1 MIEPFPLALLL
12 SVLVFVGFRFIIRL
26 KSSTL
31 ISATLSILAFSFL
44 LPDIAGSDNIY
55 YWGLIPNENF
65 NQLDALRLHI
75 FFSSLA
81 ILVLIMS
88 FLEIILLTR
97 KIRLTKSLNTI
108 RNDQI
113 PIETRY
119 KTVFWLIGLS
129 LVLLSIGLVSGFLL
143 DLNNV
148 DYLVIKIIFTIL
160 QSSKFHS
167 HINLYSHIRMVHRE
181 KPRNTRRIQG
191 IRKLNPISCMFIN

>member
-12 SVLVFVGFRFIIRL
+12 SVLVFVAFRFFIRL

-31 ISATLSILAFSFL
+31 ISATFSILAFSFL
-44 LPDIAGSDNIY
+44 LPDVAGSDNIY

-65 NQLDALRLHI
+65 NQVDALRLHI

-97 KIRLTKSLNTI
+97 KIRLTKSLNTL

-129 LVLLSIGLVSGFLL
+129 LVLLSIGLASGFLL

-148 DYLVIKIIFTIL
+148 DYLIIKIVFTVLAWITYMTT
-160 QSSKFHS
+160 F
-167 HINLYSHIRMVHRE
+167 IRMRFYNLQT
-181 KPRNTRRIQG
+181 K
-191 IRKLNPISCMFIN
+191 FIVRYSFLSIIFIMIAFFVNI

>member
-1 MIEPFPLALLL
+1 MIEPFPLALFL
-12 SVLVFVGFRFIIRL
+12 SVLVFVALRFLIRL

-31 ISATLSILAFSFL
+31 ISATFSILAFSFL
-44 LPDIAGSDNIY
+44 LPDVAGSDNVY

-108 RNDQI
+108 RIDQI
-113 PIETRY
+113 PIESRY

-129 LVLLSIGLVSGFLL
+129 LVLLSIGLASGFLL

-148 DYLVIKIIFTIL
+148 DYLVIKIVFTVLAWITYMTT
-160 QSSKFHS
+160 F
-167 HINLYSHIRMVHRE
+167 IRMRFYNLQT
-181 KPRNTRRIQG
+181 K
-191 IRKLNPISCMFIN
+191 FIVRYSFLSIIFIMIAFFVNI

>member
-1 MIEPFPLALLL
+1 M
-12 SVLVFVGFRFIIRL
+12 
-26 KSSTL
+26 
-31 ISATLSILAFSFL
+31 
-44 LPDIAGSDNIY
+44 LPDVAGSNNVY

-81 ILVLIMS
+81 ILVLTMS

-97 KIRLTKSLNTI
+97 KIRLTKSLNTSAS
-108 RNDQI
+108 DHI

-129 LVLLSIGLVSGFLL
+129 LVLLSIGLASGFLL

-148 DYLVIKIIFTIL
+148 DYLIAKIVFTIL
-160 QSSKFHS
+160 AWITYMTTF
-167 HINLYSHIRMVHRE
+167 IRMHYFNLQTKFIVRYSFLSL
-181 KPRNTRRIQG
+181 IF
-191 IRKLNPISCMFIN
+191 IMIAFFINI

>member
-12 SVLVFVGFRFIIRL
+12 SVLVFVAFRLLIRL

-31 ISATLSILAFSFL
+31 ISATFSILAFSFL
-44 LPDIAGSDNIY
+44 LPDVADSDNIY

-65 NQLDALRLHI
+65 NQVDALRLHI

-129 LVLLSIGLVSGFLL
+129 LVLLSIGLASGFLL

-148 DYLVIKIIFTIL
+148 DYLVIKIVFTVLAWITYMTT
-160 QSSKFHS
+160 F
-167 HINLYSHIRMVHRE
+167 IRMRFYNLQT
-181 KPRNTRRIQG
+181 K
-191 IRKLNPISCMFIN
+191 FIVRYSFLSIIFIMIAFFVNI

>member
-1 MIEPFPLALLL
+1 MIEPFPLALFL
-12 SVLVFVGFRFIIRL
+12 SVLVFVALRFLIRL

-31 ISATLSILAFSFL
+31 ISATFSILAFSFL
-44 LPDIAGSDNIY
+44 LPDVAGSDNIY

-65 NQLDALRLHI
+65 NQVDALRLHI

-108 RNDQI
+108 SNDQI

-129 LVLLSIGLVSGFLL
+129 LILLSIGLASGFLL

-148 DYLVIKIIFTIL
+148 DYLVIKIVFTVLAWITYMTT
-160 QSSKFHS
+160 F
-167 HINLYSHIRMVHRE
+167 IRMRFYNLQT
-181 KPRNTRRIQG
+181 K
-191 IRKLNPISCMFIN
+191 FIVRYSFLSIIFIMIAFFVNI

>member
-97 KIRLTKSLNTI
+97 KIRLTKSLNTE

-129 LVLLSIGLVSGFLL
+129 LVLLSIGLASGFLL

-148 DYLVIKIIFTIL
+148 DYLVIKIIFTVLAWITYMTT
-160 QSSKFHS
+160 F
-167 HINLYSHIRMVHRE
+167 IRMRFYNLQT
-181 KPRNTRRIQG
+181 K
-191 IRKLNPISCMFIN
+191 FIVRYSFLSIIFIMIAFFVNI

>member
-12 SVLVFVGFRFIIRL
+12 SVLVFVAFRFFIRL

-31 ISATLSILAFSFL
+31 ISATFSILAFSFL
-44 LPDIAGSDNIY
+44 LPDVAGSDNIY

-65 NQLDALRLHI
+65 NQVDALRLHI

-97 KIRLTKSLNTI
+97 KIRLTKSLNTL

-129 LVLLSIGLVSGFLL
+129 LVLLSIGLASGFLL

-148 DYLVIKIIFTIL
+148 DYLVIKIVFTVLAWITYMTT
-160 QSSKFHS
+160 F
-167 HINLYSHIRMVHRE
+167 IRMRFYSLQT
-181 KPRNTRRIQG
+181 K
-191 IRKLNPISCMFIN
+191 FIVRYSFLSIIFIMIAFFVNI

>member
-1 MIEPFPLALLL
+1 MIEPFPLALFL
-12 SVLVFVGFRFIIRL
+12 SVLVFVAFRFLIRL

-31 ISATLSILAFSFL
+31 ISATFSILAFSFL
-44 LPDIAGSDNIY
+44 LPDVAGSDNIY

-65 NQLDALRLHI
+65 NQVDALRLHI

-97 KIRLTKSLNTI
+97 KIRLTKSLNTM

-129 LVLLSIGLVSGFLL
+129 LVLLSIGLASGFLL

-148 DYLVIKIIFTIL
+148 DYLVIKIVFTVLAWITYMTT
-160 QSSKFHS
+160 F
-167 HINLYSHIRMVHRE
+167 IRMRFYNLQT
-181 KPRNTRRIQG
+181 K
-191 IRKLNPISCMFIN
+191 FIVRYSFLSIIFIMIAFFVNI

>member
-1 MIEPFPLALLL
+1 MIEPFPLALFL
-12 SVLVFVGFRFIIRL
+12 SVLVFVAFRFLIRL

-31 ISATLSILAFSFL
+31 ISATFSILAFSFL
-44 LPDIAGSDNIY
+44 LPDVAGSDNIY

-65 NQLDALRLHI
+65 NQVDALRLHI

-129 LVLLSIGLVSGFLL
+129 LILLSIGLASGFLL

-148 DYLVIKIIFTIL
+148 DYLVIKIVFTVLAWITYMTT
-160 QSSKFHS
+160 F
-167 HINLYSHIRMVHRE
+167 IRMRFYNLQT
-181 KPRNTRRIQG
+181 K
-191 IRKLNPISCMFIN
+191 FIVRYSFLSIIFIMIAFFVNI

>member
-12 SVLVFVGFRFIIRL
+12 SVLIFVGFRFIIRL

-31 ISATLSILAFSFL
+31 ISATFSILAFSFL
-44 LPDIAGSDNIY
+44 LPDVAGSDNVY

-129 LVLLSIGLVSGFLL
+129 LVLLSIGLASGFLL

-148 DYLVIKIIFTIL
+148 EYLVIKIVFTVLAWITYMTT
-160 QSSKFHS
+160 F
-167 HINLYSHIRMVHRE
+167 IRMRFYSLQT
-181 KPRNTRRIQG
+181 K
-191 IRKLNPISCMFIN
+191 FIVRYSFLSIIFIMIAFFVNI

>member
-12 SVLVFVGFRFIIRL
+12 SVLVFVAFRLLIRY

-31 ISATLSILAFSFL
+31 ISATFSILAFSFL
-44 LPDIAGSDNIY
+44 LPDVAGSDNIY

-65 NQLDALRLHI
+65 NQVDALRLQI

-129 LVLLSIGLVSGFLL
+129 LVLLSIGLASGFLL

-148 DYLVIKIIFTIL
+148 DYLVIKIVFTVLAWITYMTT
-160 QSSKFHS
+160 F
-167 HINLYSHIRMVHRE
+167 IRMRFYNLQT
-181 KPRNTRRIQG
+181 K
-191 IRKLNPISCMFIN
+191 FIVRYSFLSIVFIMIAFFVNI

>member
-12 SVLVFVGFRFIIRL
+12 SVLVFIAFRFLIRL

-31 ISATLSILAFSFL
+31 ISATFSILAFSFL
-44 LPDIAGSDNIY
+44 LPDVAGSDNIY

-65 NQLDALRLHI
+65 NQVDALRLHI

-129 LVLLSIGLVSGFLL
+129 LVLLSIGLASGFLL

-148 DYLVIKIIFTIL
+148 DYLVIKIVFTVLAWITYMTT
-160 QSSKFHS
+160 F
-167 HINLYSHIRMVHRE
+167 IRMRFYNLQT
-181 KPRNTRRIQG
+181 K
-191 IRKLNPISCMFIN
+191 FIVRYSFLSIIFIMVAFFVNI

>member
-12 SVLVFVGFRFIIRL
+12 SVLVFVGLRFVIRL

-31 ISATLSILAFSFL
+31 ISATFSILAFSFL
-44 LPDIAGSDNIY
+44 LPDVAGSDNIY

-65 NQLDALRLHI
+65 NQVDALRLHI

-97 KIRLTKSLNTI
+97 KIRLTKSLNTLS
-108 RNDQI
+108 NDQI

-129 LVLLSIGLVSGFLL
+129 LVLLSIGLASGFLL

-148 DYLVIKIIFTIL
+148 DYLVIKIVFTVLAWITYMTT
-160 QSSKFHS
+160 F
-167 HINLYSHIRMVHRE
+167 IRMRFYNLQT
-181 KPRNTRRIQG
+181 K
-191 IRKLNPISCMFIN
+191 FIVRYSFLSIIFIMVAFFVNI

>member
-12 SVLVFVGFRFIIRL
+12 SVLVFIALRFLIRY

-31 ISATLSILAFSFL
+31 ISAMFSILAFSFL
-44 LPDIAGSDNIY
+44 LPDVAGSDNIY

-65 NQLDALRLHI
+65 NQVDALRLHI

-129 LVLLSIGLVSGFLL
+129 LVLLSIGLASGFLL

-148 DYLVIKIIFTIL
+148 AYLVIKIVFTVLAWITYMTT
-160 QSSKFHS
+160 F
-167 HINLYSHIRMVHRE
+167 IRMRFYNLQT
-181 KPRNTRRIQG
+181 K
-191 IRKLNPISCMFIN
+191 FIVRYSFLSIIFIMIAFFVNI

>member
-129 LVLLSIGLVSGFLL
+129 LVLLSIGLASGFLL

-148 DYLVIKIIFTIL
+148 DYLIIKIVFTVLAWITYMTT
-160 QSSKFHS
+160 F
-167 HINLYSHIRMVHRE
+167 IRMRFYNLQT
-181 KPRNTRRIQG
+181 K
-191 IRKLNPISCMFIN
+191 FIVRYSFLSIIFIMIAFFVNI

>member
-65 NQLDALRLHI
+65 NQVDALRLHI

-129 LVLLSIGLVSGFLL
+129 LVLLSIGLASGFLL

-148 DYLVIKIIFTIL
+148 DYLVIKIIFTVLAWITYMTT
-160 QSSKFHS
+160 F
-167 HINLYSHIRMVHRE
+167 IRMRFYNLQT
-181 KPRNTRRIQG
+181 K
-191 IRKLNPISCMFIN
+191 FIVRYSFLSIIFIMIAFFVNI

>member
-12 SVLVFVGFRFIIRL
+12 SVFVFVAFRFLIRL

-31 ISATLSILAFSFL
+31 ISATFSILAFSFL
-44 LPDIAGSDNIY
+44 LPDVAGSDNIY

-65 NQLDALRLHI
+65 NQVDALRLHI

-97 KIRLTKSLNTI
+97 KIKLTKSLNTI

-129 LVLLSIGLVSGFLL
+129 LVLLSIGLASGFLL

-148 DYLVIKIIFTIL
+148 DYLVIKIVFTVLAWITYMTT
-160 QSSKFHS
+160 F
-167 HINLYSHIRMVHRE
+167 IRMRFYNLQT
-181 KPRNTRRIQG
+181 K
-191 IRKLNPISCMFIN
+191 FIVRYSFLSIIFIMIAFFVNI

>member
-97 KIRLTKSLNTI
+97 KIRLTKSLNTMS
-108 RNDQI
+108 NDQI

-129 LVLLSIGLVSGFLL
+129 LVLLSIGLASGFLL

-148 DYLVIKIIFTIL
+148 DYLIIKIVFTVLAWITYMTT
-160 QSSKFHS
+160 F
-167 HINLYSHIRMVHRE
+167 IRMRFYNLQT
-181 KPRNTRRIQG
+181 K
-191 IRKLNPISCMFIN
+191 FIVRYSFLSIIFIMIAFFVNI

>member
-12 SVLVFVGFRFIIRL
+12 SVLVFVAFRFFIRL

-31 ISATLSILAFSFL
+31 ISATFSILAFSFL
-44 LPDIAGSDNIY
+44 LPDVAGSDNIY

-65 NQLDALRLHI
+65 NQVDALRLHI

-97 KIRLTKSLNTI
+97 KIRLTKSLNTL

-129 LVLLSIGLVSGFLL
+129 LVLLSIGLASGFLL

-148 DYLVIKIIFTIL
+148 DYLIIKIVFTIL
-160 QSSKFHS
+160 AWITYMTTF
-167 HINLYSHIRMVHRE
+167 IRMRFYNLQT
-181 KPRNTRRIQG
+181 K
-191 IRKLNPISCMFIN
+191 FIVRYSFLSIIFIMIAFFVNI

>member
-12 SVLVFVGFRFIIRL
+12 SVLVFVAFRFLIRL

-31 ISATLSILAFSFL
+31 ISATFSILAFSFL
-44 LPDIAGSDNIY
+44 LPDVAGSDNIY

-65 NQLDALRLHI
+65 NQVDALRLHI

-129 LVLLSIGLVSGFLL
+129 LVLLSIGLASGFLL

-148 DYLVIKIIFTIL
+148 DYLIIKIVFTVLAWITYMTT
-160 QSSKFHS
+160 F
-167 HINLYSHIRMVHRE
+167 IRMRFYNLQT
-181 KPRNTRRIQG
+181 K
-191 IRKLNPISCMFIN
+191 FIVRYSFLSIIFIMIAFFVNI

>member
-129 LVLLSIGLVSGFLL
+129 LVLLSIGLASGFLL

-148 DYLVIKIIFTIL
+148 DYLVIKIVFTVLAWITYMTT
-160 QSSKFHS
+160 F
-167 HINLYSHIRMVHRE
+167 IRMRFYNLQT
-181 KPRNTRRIQG
+181 K
-191 IRKLNPISCMFIN
+191 FIVRYSFLSIIFIMIAFFVNI

>member
-12 SVLVFVGFRFIIRL
+12 SVLVFVVFRFIIRL

-97 KIRLTKSLNTI
+97 KIRLTKSLNTTK
-108 RNDQI
+108 NDHI

-129 LVLLSIGLVSGFLL
+129 LVLLSIGLASGFLL

-148 DYLVIKIIFTIL
+148 DYLFVKIVFTIL
-160 QSSKFHS
+160 AWITYMTTF
-167 HINLYSHIRMVHRE
+167 IRMSYFNLQT
-181 KPRNTRRIQG
+181 K
-191 IRKLNPISCMFIN
+191 FIVRYSFLSIIFIMIAFFVNI

>member
-31 ISATLSILAFSFL
+31 ISATLSIFAFSFL
-44 LPDIAGSDNIY
+44 FPDTAGSDNIY

-129 LVLLSIGLVSGFLL
+129 LVLLSIGLASGFLL

-148 DYLVIKIIFTIL
+148 DYLVIKIIFTVLAWITYMTT
-160 QSSKFHS
+160 F
-167 HINLYSHIRMVHRE
+167 IRMRFYNLQT
-181 KPRNTRRIQG
+181 K
-191 IRKLNPISCMFIN
+191 FIVRYSFLSIIFIMIAFFVNI

>member
-1 MIEPFPLALLL
+1 MIEPFPLALFL
-12 SVLVFVGFRFIIRL
+12 SVLVFVAFRFLIRL

-31 ISATLSILAFSFL
+31 ISATFSILAFSFL
-44 LPDIAGSDNIY
+44 LPDVAGSDNIY

-65 NQLDALRLHI
+65 NQVDALRLHI

-129 LVLLSIGLVSGFLL
+129 FIRLSIGLASGFLL

-148 DYLVIKIIFTIL
+148 DYLVIKIVFTVLAWITYMTT
-160 QSSKFHS
+160 F
-167 HINLYSHIRMVHRE
+167 IRMRFYNLQT
-181 KPRNTRRIQG
+181 K
-191 IRKLNPISCMFIN
+191 FIVRYSFLSIIFIMIAFFVNI

>member
-1 MIEPFPLALLL
+1 MIDPFPLAVIL
-12 SVLVFVGFRFIIRL
+12 SVLIFVGFRFIIRL

-31 ISATLSILAFSFL
+31 ISATFSILAFSFL
-44 LPDIAGSDNIY
+44 LPDVAGSDNVY

-129 LVLLSIGLVSGFLL
+129 LVLLSIGLASGFLL

-148 DYLVIKIIFTIL
+148 DYLVIKIVFTVLAWITYMTT
-160 QSSKFHS
+160 F
-167 HINLYSHIRMVHRE
+167 IRMRFYNLQT
-181 KPRNTRRIQG
+181 K
-191 IRKLNPISCMFIN
+191 FIVRYSFLSIIFIMIAFFVNI

>member
-12 SVLVFVGFRFIIRL
+12 SVLVFVAFRFFIRL

-31 ISATLSILAFSFL
+31 ISATFSILAFSFL
-44 LPDIAGSDNIY
+44 LPDVAGSDNIY

-65 NQLDALRLHI
+65 NQVDALRLHI

-97 KIRLTKSLNTI
+97 KIRLTKSLNTL

-129 LVLLSIGLVSGFLL
+129 LILLSIGLASGFLL

-148 DYLVIKIIFTIL
+148 DYLIIKIVFTVLAWITYMTT
-160 QSSKFHS
+160 F
-167 HINLYSHIRMVHRE
+167 IRMRFYSLQT
-181 KPRNTRRIQG
+181 K
-191 IRKLNPISCMFIN
+191 FIVRYSFLSIIFIMIAFFVNI

>member
-1 MIEPFPLALLL
+1 MIEPFPLALLF
-12 SVLVFVGFRFIIRL
+12 SVLVFVAFRFLIRL

-44 LPDIAGSDNIY
+44 LPDVAGSDNIY

-65 NQLDALRLHI
+65 NQVDALRLHI

-88 FLEIILLTR
+88 FLEIILLIR

-129 LVLLSIGLVSGFLL
+129 LILLSIGLASGFLL
-143 DLNNV
+143 DLNIV
-148 DYLVIKIIFTIL
+148 DYLIIKIVFTIMAWITYMTT
-160 QSSKFHS
+160 F
-167 HINLYSHIRMVHRE
+167 IRMRYFNL
-181 KPRNTRRIQG
+181 KT
-191 IRKLNPISCMFIN
+191 KFIVRYSFLSIVFIMIAFFVNI

>member
-12 SVLVFVGFRFIIRL
+12 SILVFVGFRFIIRL

-55 YWGLIPNENF
+55 YWGLIPNQNF

-129 LVLLSIGLVSGFLL
+129 LLLLSIGLASGFLL

-148 DYLVIKIIFTIL
+148 DYLIIKIVFTVLAWITYMTTFIGMRFYNLQTKFIVRYSFLSIIFIMIA
-160 QSSKFHS
+160 FFVN
-167 HINLYSHIRMVHRE
+167 I
-181 KPRNTRRIQG
+181 
-191 IRKLNPISCMFIN
+191 

>member
-12 SVLVFVGFRFIIRL
+12 SVLVFVGLRFVIRL

-31 ISATLSILAFSFL
+31 ISATFSILAFSFL
-44 LPDIAGSDNIY
+44 LPDVAGSDNIY

-65 NQLDALRLHI
+65 NQVDALRLHI

-108 RNDQI
+108 SNDQI

-129 LVLLSIGLVSGFLL
+129 LVLLSIGLASGFLL

-148 DYLVIKIIFTIL
+148 DYLVIKIVFTVLAWITYMTT
-160 QSSKFHS
+160 F
-167 HINLYSHIRMVHRE
+167 IRMRFYNLQT
-181 KPRNTRRIQG
+181 K
-191 IRKLNPISCMFIN
+191 FIVRYSFLSIIFIMIAFFVNI

>member
-55 YWGLIPNENF
+55 YWGLIPNQNF

-129 LVLLSIGLVSGFLL
+129 LVLLSIGLASGFLL

-148 DYLVIKIIFTIL
+148 DYLIIKIVFTVLAWITYMTTFIGMRFYNLQTKFIVRYSFLSIIFIMIA
-160 QSSKFHS
+160 FFVN
-167 HINLYSHIRMVHRE
+167 I
-181 KPRNTRRIQG
+181 
-191 IRKLNPISCMFIN
+191 

>member
-12 SVLVFVGFRFIIRL
+12 SVLVFIAFRFLIRL

-31 ISATLSILAFSFL
+31 ISATFSILAFSFL
-44 LPDIAGSDNIY
+44 LPDVAGSDNIY

-65 NQLDALRLHI
+65 NQVDALRLHI

-129 LVLLSIGLVSGFLL
+129 LVLLSIGLASGFLL

-148 DYLVIKIIFTIL
+148 DYLIIKIVFTIL
-160 QSSKFHS
+160 AWITYMTTF
-167 HINLYSHIRMVHRE
+167 IRMRFYNLQT
-181 KPRNTRRIQG
+181 K
-191 IRKLNPISCMFIN
+191 FIVRYSFLSIVFIMIAFFVNI

>member
-12 SVLVFVGFRFIIRL
+12 SVLVFIAFRFLIRL

-31 ISATLSILAFSFL
+31 ISATFSILAFSFL
-44 LPDIAGSDNIY
+44 LPDVAGSDNIY

-65 NQLDALRLHI
+65 NQVDALRLHI

-129 LVLLSIGLVSGFLL
+129 LVLLSIGLASGFLL

-148 DYLVIKIIFTIL
+148 DYLVIKIIFTVLAWITYMTT
-160 QSSKFHS
+160 F
-167 HINLYSHIRMVHRE
+167 IRMRFYNLQT
-181 KPRNTRRIQG
+181 K
-191 IRKLNPISCMFIN
+191 FIVRYSFLSIIFIMVAFFVNI

>member
-1 MIEPFPLALLL
+1 MIEPFPLALFL
-12 SVLVFVGFRFIIRL
+12 SVLIFVAFRFIIRL

-31 ISATLSILAFSFL
+31 ISATFSILAFSFL
-44 LPDIAGSDNIY
+44 LPDVAGSDNIY

-65 NQLDALRLHI
+65 NQVDALRLHI

-108 RNDQI
+108 SNDQI

-129 LVLLSIGLVSGFLL
+129 LVLLSIGLASGFLL

-148 DYLVIKIIFTIL
+148 DYLIIKIVFTVLAWITYMTT
-160 QSSKFHS
+160 F
-167 HINLYSHIRMVHRE
+167 IRMRFYNLQT
-181 KPRNTRRIQG
+181 K
-191 IRKLNPISCMFIN
+191 FIVRYSFLSIIFIMIAFFVNI

>member
-1 MIEPFPLALLL
+1 MIEPFPLALLF
-12 SVLVFVGFRFIIRL
+12 SVLVFVAFRFLIRL

-44 LPDIAGSDNIY
+44 LPDVAGSDNIY

-65 NQLDALRLHI
+65 NQVDALRLHI

-97 KIRLTKSLNTI
+97 KIRLTKSLNTV

-129 LVLLSIGLVSGFLL
+129 LILLSIGLASGFLL

-148 DYLVIKIIFTIL
+148 DYLIIKIVFTVLAWITYMTT
-160 QSSKFHS
+160 F
-167 HINLYSHIRMVHRE
+167 IRMRFYNLQTKYIVRYSFLS
-181 KPRNTRRIQG
+181 I
-191 IRKLNPISCMFIN
+191 IFIMIAFFVNI

>member
-44 LPDIAGSDNIY
+44 LPDIAGSENIY

-108 RNDQI
+108 SNDQI

-129 LVLLSIGLVSGFLL
+129 LVLLSIGLASGFLL

-148 DYLVIKIIFTIL
+148 DYLVIKIVFTVLAWITYMTT
-160 QSSKFHS
+160 F
-167 HINLYSHIRMVHRE
+167 IRMRFYSLQT
-181 KPRNTRRIQG
+181 K
-191 IRKLNPISCMFIN
+191 FIVRYSFLSIIFIMIAFFVNI